1 MDPQVRTSFIPKK
14 PIESG
19 QSVRRSGGIGILF
32 FVALVLFL
40 GSVVLAGGAFA
51 YEKYLT
57 QSITSKSDQLD
68 RARAAFE
75 PATIQDL
82 MRLDD
87 RLHYSKQILNGHV
100 APSVIF
106 SLLSQSTLGTV
117 SFSKLNYNLA
127 PDGKAT
133 LGLEGSTKTFSEV
146 ALQSDEFG
154 KLRALRDVL
163 FSNFNVQDSGAVIFA
178 VNATID
184 SGFILYRAAL
194 SQAAPSEENQ
204 TAPPPT
210 TTP

>member
-19 QSVRRSGGIGILF
+19 QPSRRSGGMGIFF
-32 FVALVLFL
+32 FVSMVLFL
-40 GSVVLAGGAFA
+40 GSIALAGGAFA
-51 YEKYLT
+51 YEKYLA

-87 RLHYSKQILNGHV
+87 RLHYSKQIINTHV
-100 APSVIF
+100 APSTIF
-106 SLLSQSTLGTV
+106 DLLSASTLTSV
-117 SFSKLNYNLA
+117 SFSKFNFTLS

-133 LGLEGSTKTFSEV
+133 LGLEGNTRTFSEV

-154 KLRALRDVL
+154 KVRALRDVL
-163 FSNFNVQDSGAVIFA
+163 FSNFNVQDSGAVLFA
-178 VNATID
+178 VNATLD
-184 SGFILYRAAL
+184 PGFILYRSAL
-194 SQAAPSEENQ
+194 VSGPASVESEQ
-204 TAPPPT
+204 TP
-210 TTP
+210 